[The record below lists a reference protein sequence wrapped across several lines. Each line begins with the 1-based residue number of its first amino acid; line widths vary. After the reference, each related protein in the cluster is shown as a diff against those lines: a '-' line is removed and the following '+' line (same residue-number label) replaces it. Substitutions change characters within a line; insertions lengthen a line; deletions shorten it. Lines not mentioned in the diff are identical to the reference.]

1 MIDDLIK
8 GADVSS
14 LLEVEENGGRFFD
27 EACRDGSQPSASF
40 RSEQATGNRQQ
51 ATGLRQTSPACR
63 GGGPAS
69 RPVEG
74 CCRRQSHPDDPTKAT
89 GADEAVS
96 QPVGADAHIGP
107 AEDLFAILRRR
118 GVNLIR
124 LRLWNHPYSED
135 GKPYGA
141 GTNDLDRTMVLAR
154 RCKAL
159 GLPWLLDFHY
169 SDFWADPGKQYPP
182 KAWEGLD
189 ADRLEQ
195 AVYDFT
201 RQSLETLREAELL
214 PAMIAPG
221 NELSNGLL
229 WPLGK
234 TPNWEN
240 VARFVS
246 AGIRAARAVAPE
258 LPIMLHLDNG
268 GNNALYREWFDRWFA
283 NGGADFDCIGLSYYP
298 FWHGAL
304 EALRAN
310 MTDLAS
316 RYGKP
321 MIVTE
326 TSMSF
331 TLEECNVYEGI
342 SREEKRGLAANER
355 TAACVPYPCTPEGQS
370 AFLRDLWGVIRS
382 VPGDL
387 GRGFVW
393 WEPAWLP
400 VKDSGWTT
408 PEGLAYVREKGPGGN
423 EWANQAMFDY
433 EGRALPILETLEALH

>member
-14 LLEVEENGGRFFD
+14 LLEVEAAGGRFFD
-27 EACRDGSQPSASF
+27 WAA
-40 RSEQATGNRQQ
+40 GNRQQ
-51 ATGLRQTSPACR
+51 ATEQNEATGFRQTSSACR

-74 CCRRQSHPDDPTKAT
+74 CCRQQSPSDNPDKAT
-89 GADEAVS
+89 GADEVAPQS
-96 QPVGADAHIGP
+96 PRADAHIGP

-124 LRLWNHPYSED
+124 LRLWNDPYDET
-135 GKPYGA
+135 GRPYGA
-141 GTNDLDRTMVLAR
+141 GTNDLDRTMILAR

-201 RQSLETLREAELL
+201 YRTLCTLKAAGLL

-298 FWHGAL
+298 FWHGGL

-310 MTDLAS
+310 MTDLAA

-326 TSMSF
+326 TSMAF

-400 VKDSGWTT
+400 VKGSGWTT
-408 PEGLAYVREKGPGGN
+408 PEGLAYVREEGPGGN

-433 EGRALPILETLEALH
+433 EGRALPILDTLEALH